1 MSSKNLAWTI
11 PAALVVAAGCSRE
24 APQPVVARRVT
35 TTTIEHKA
43 AVPTAIGGGPTGPAT
58 EVLTDGPSRLDP
70 ARADRLVEARKDE
83 WRYDCYSPD
92 VGVTSFIIDTQIAPD
107 GRVEKA
113 TTASVNGDR
122 GVAECVRARVEKMT
136 FPQTAEGG
144 FHTFTFLFGR

>member
-1 MSSKNLAWTI
+1 MSSKNWAWAI

-24 APQPVVARRVT
+24 APQPIVARSVT

-43 AVPTAIGGGPTGPAT
+43 AVPTATGGGPTT
-58 EVLTDGPSRLDP
+58 EVFTDGPARLDP

-92 VGVTSFIIDTQIAPD
+92 VGVTSFIIDTRVAPD
-107 GRVEKA
+107 GRVERA

-136 FPQTAEGG
+136 FPQSTEGG
-144 FHTFTFLFGR
+144 VHTFTFLFGR